1 MKYKCE
7 EYKKKTFS
15 NLYYVLIYKVSNQNS
30 ELCYSHTLNGGQ
42 IYLIKPDL
50 WGVFYHTFLGIEIE
64 GEDQTLETSFLKYLC
79 LAILIQSRTYFSWEQ
94 RGPQILAICTAVNP
108 KSNILVSS

>member
-30 ELCYSHTLNGGQ
+30 ELCYSHTLNEGQ
-42 IYLIKPDL
+42 IYLIKLVL
-50 WGVFYHTFLGIEIE
+50 WGFSTTFLGIEIE
-64 GEDQTLETSFLKYLC
+64 GEEYLC
-79 LAILIQSRTYFSWEQ
+79 LAILIQ
-94 RGPQILAICTAVNP
+94 
-108 KSNILVSS
+108 